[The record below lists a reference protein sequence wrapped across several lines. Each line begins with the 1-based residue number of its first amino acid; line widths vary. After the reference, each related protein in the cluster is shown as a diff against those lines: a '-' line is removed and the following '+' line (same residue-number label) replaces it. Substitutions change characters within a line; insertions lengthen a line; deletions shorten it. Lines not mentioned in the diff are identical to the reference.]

1 MTSKTTTPKKTSI
14 PLASI
19 ANAKNRLIETQAI
32 LEKAHEIA
40 LFYGFETTILPSIEP
55 MSLSREK
62 QSNYSL
68 SLGKQK
74 DYQFTTD
81 ATLSLLSMKS
91 VLIEP
96 KNPLYTFSLLPKIS
110 IEDGTIVSSFD
121 IRFDIHNSSKPVSD
135 AIIIG
140 TTMKLLESLQ
150 LNNINLRIGTVGD
163 KDSKI
168 AHEKEIKSFLKKSLS
183 KIDPKDKDLYKISPL
198 SILFSEHEKTK
209 EILKHIPDTMNTL
222 SPSAKHF
229 FKNLIEYLEETKI
242 AYEFNPTYTFGDP
255 LVYHT
260 IFEVVHNETGNVLAR
275 GYRYGEG
282 LKQYGIAKEI
292 PSVGVQ
298 ICIDTILMQPDWGEI
313 RSRIAPSAKF
323 YFIQCGIDAKLKSLP
338 ILEELRTSNI
348 SVLQSITEDSLS
360 KQLEAVEANKIP
372 YVLIFGQK
380 EAIDG
385 TVLVRTMK
393 TRSQVAVKVKDLV
406 KLLKSLK

>member
-1 MTSKTTTPKKTSI
+1 MTSKSSSTTKAP
-14 PLASI
+14 PLASV

-55 MSLSREK
+55 SLFAREK
-62 QSNYSL
+62 KSHYSL
-68 SLGKQK
+68 SLGRQK

-81 ATLSLLSMKS
+81 ATLSLLSMKTAS
-91 VLIEP
+91 VDP

-110 IEDGTIVSSFD
+110 IEDGVIASSFD
-121 IRFDIHNSSKPVSD
+121 IRFDIHNSAKPVSD
-135 AIIIG
+135 AIVIG
-140 TTMKLLESLQ
+140 TTMKLLDAIKVKNVTLK
-150 LNNINLRIGTVGD
+150 IGTVGD
-163 KDSKI
+163 KDSKV

-183 KIDPKDKDLYKISPL
+183 KMDPKDKDLYKVSPL

-209 EILKHIPDTMNTL
+209 EVLKHLPDTMNTL
-222 SPSAKHF
+222 SPQAKSF
-229 FKNLIEYLEETKI
+229 FKNLIEYLEETQI
-242 AYEFNPTYTFGDP
+242 AYEFNPTFTFGDP

-260 IFEVVHNETGNVLAR
+260 VFEVVHNETLQVLAR

-282 LKQYGIAKEI
+282 LKQYGITKEL
-292 PSVGVQ
+292 PSIGVQ
-298 ICIDTILMQPDWGEI
+298 IFIDTIIMQPDWGEVK
-313 RSRIAPSAKF
+313 SRIAPQAKF

-360 KQLEAVEANKIP
+360 KQLEAVEKNEIP

-393 TRSQVAVKVKDLV
+393 TRAQVAVKIKELV
-406 KLLKSLK
+406 KHLKGLK